1 MDFILVFHISFGN
14 FIFLSYL
21 CNTKEIN
28 MTRAEIN
35 ERAGRYSD
43 CIKESIKN
51 GSDIKID
58 LMGIIRDV
66 ANTESN
72 RIYEWIRTNLGN
84 EAAKKFMEADI

>member
-1 MDFILVFHISFGN
+1 
-14 FIFLSYL
+14 
-21 CNTKEIN
+21 

-35 ERAGRYSD
+35 ERAGHYSD